1 MIFKYKK
8 KKNLIL
14 IKIDLNN
21 INHLLMINLVY
32 QIITINKVLLED
44 EIYTY
49 TYTYTYI
56 YIYIIFI

>member
-21 INHLLMINLVY
+21 INHHLMINLVY

-49 TYTYTYI
+49 IYTYI
-56 YIYIIFI
+56 YI